1 MAFDLQNGSR
11 KKMKLK
17 KYQKIVGEKMNQSI
31 PMTSDL
37 QLKLHY

>member
-11 KKMKLK
+11 KEMKLK
-17 KYQKIVGEKMNQSI
+17 KYQKIVGEKMKQSI